1 MTGPLLIVLHLIPQ
15 SVLAGLFFVM
25 GLQALASNGITL
37 KLLFLFRD
45 TELLDPD
52 DPLARPNIRKQRIW
66 LFVALELLVFAATFA
81 ITQTIAAIG
90 FPVIIIASI
99 PFRTFVMPKFFR
111 DVELR
116 ALDAPT
122 AGSFVM
128 ESVGGAYGENGD
140 EDDSGSTTPD
150 VGGDESAVV
159 DDAVERGE
167 SYELKDRVDLN
178 PSMGEGRRKT
188 KRRTTGSSLDVDG
201 PEGMRNRSRSTRG

>member
-1 MTGPLLIVLHLIPQ
+1 
-15 SVLAGLFFVM
+15 M

-45 TELLDPD
+45 KELVDPD
-52 DPLARPNIRKQRIW
+52 DPLARPNIRVSRIW
-66 LFVALELLVFAATFA
+66 LFVALELLVFAGTFA

-122 AGSFVM
+122 AGAFVM

-150 VGGDESAVV
+150 VGGEADESAAV
-159 DDAVERGE
+159 DDALERGE
-167 SYELKDRVDLN
+167 NYELKDRVDLN
-178 PSMGEGRRKT
+178 PSAASGKRKAT
-188 KRRTTGSSLDVDG
+188 RRTTGSSLGGETGGV
-201 PEGMRNRSRSTRG
+201 RTRSRSARGRGRGSMD

>member
-1 MTGPLLIVLHLIPQ
+1 
-15 SVLAGLFFVM
+15 M
-25 GLQALASNGITL
+25 GLQALAGNGITL
-37 KLLFLFRD
+37 KLLYVLRD
-45 TELLDPD
+45 TELIDPD

-66 LFVALELLVFAATFA
+66 LFVAMELLVFAGTFA

-140 EDDSGSTTPD
+140 NDSGSTTPD
-150 VGGDESAVV
+150 VGGGDESAVV

-178 PSMGEGRRKT
+178 PGMGEGRRKT
-188 KRRTTGSSLDVDG
+188 NRRTTGSSLNAEEPD
-201 PEGMRNRSRSTRG
+201 GMRNRSRSTRGRMG